1 MKRFV
6 IICGIAVAVATLFY
20 MTREEWFSFVVI
32 GRLPFTSII
41 LPAAVMMGFWMII
54 VPACIIWAKSIS
66 VTFWNSIEILGRF
79 DQRRINRQF
88 RLAARTHHA
97 ATQQVS
103 LAMVATWL
111 AVTRRYLTQTDTTT
125 KADDQSTTRL
135 AVATN

>member
-79 DQRRINRQF
+79 DQRRINRRF
-88 RLAARTHHA
+88 RLAARTRR
-97 ATQQVS
+97 ATAQQVS

-111 AVTRRYLTQTDTTT
+111 AVTQRY
-125 KADDQSTTRL
+125 ST
-135 AVATN
+135 

>member
-20 MTREEWFSFVVI
+20 LTREEWFSFVVI

-66 VTFWNSIEILGRF
+66 ITFWNSIEILGRF
-79 DQRRINRQF
+79 NQRRINRQF
-88 RLAARTHHA
+88 RLAARTRHA
-97 ATQQVS
+97 AAQQVS

>member
-20 MTREEWFSFVVI
+20 MTREEWFSFMVI

-66 VTFWNSIEILGRF
+66 VMFWNSIEILGRF

-88 RLAARTHHA
+88 RLAARTRHT

-103 LAMVATWL
+103 LAMVAAWL
-111 AVTRRYLTQTDTTT
+111 VVTQRYVTHTDTAT
-125 KADDQSTTRL
+125 KADDQSTARL

>member
-6 IICGIAVAVATLFY
+6 IICGIAVAVVTLFY
-20 MTREEWFSFVVI
+20 LTREEWFSFITI
-32 GRLPFTSII
+32 GKLPFTNIA
-41 LPAAVMMGFWMII
+41 LPAIVMMSFWMII

-66 VTFWNSIEILGRF
+66 IAFWNGIEILGRF

-88 RLAARTHHA
+88 CLAARTRRTA
-97 ATQQVS
+97 AEQVS

-111 AVTRRYLTQTDTTT
+111 AVTQRYLTQADTTT
-125 KADDQSTTRL
+125 KTDDQSTARL

>member
-88 RLAARTHHA
+88 RLAARTRHT

-103 LAMVATWL
+103 LAMVAAWL
-111 AVTRRYLTQTDTTT
+111 VVTQRYVTHTDTAT
-125 KADDQSTTRL
+125 KADDQSTARL

>member
-6 IICGIAVAVATLFY
+6 VICGIAVAVATLFY
-20 MTREEWFSFVVI
+20 LTREEWFSFVVI
-32 GRLPFTSII
+32 GRLPFTGII

-54 VPACIIWAKSIS
+54 VPAYIIWAKSIS
-66 VTFWNSIEILGRF
+66 VMFWNSIEILGRF

-111 AVTRRYLTQTDTTT
+111 AVTRHYLTQTDTTT
-125 KADDQSTTRL
+125 KADDQSTARL

>member
-6 IICGIAVAVATLFY
+6 IICGIAVAVTTLFY
-20 MTREEWFSFVVI
+20 MTREEWFSFIVI

-79 DQRRINRQF
+79 DQHRINRQF

-103 LAMVATWL
+103 LAMVAAWL
-111 AVTRRYLTQTDTTT
+111 VVTQRYVTHTDTAT
-125 KADDQSTTRL
+125 KADDQSTARL

>member
-20 MTREEWFSFVVI
+20 LTREEWFSFITI
-32 GRLPFTSII
+32 GKVPFTSIA
-41 LPAAVMMGFWMII
+41 LPAIVMMSFWMVI

-66 VTFWNSIEILGRF
+66 IAFWSGIEILGRF

-88 RLAARTHHA
+88 RLAARTRHTT
-97 ATQQVS
+97 TQQVS

-111 AVTRRYLTQTDTTT
+111 AVTQRYLIQADDTT
-125 KADDQSTTRL
+125 KADDQSTARL

>member
-20 MTREEWFSFVVI
+20 LTREEWFSFMVI
-32 GRLPFTSII
+32 GRLPFTGII
-41 LPAAVMMGFWMII
+41 LPAAMMMGFWMII

-66 VTFWNSIEILGRF
+66 VTFWNSIEMLGRF
-79 DQRRINRQF
+79 DQRRIKRQF

-111 AVTRRYLTQTDTTT
+111 AITQRYLTQADATT
-125 KADDQSTTRL
+125 KADDQSTARL

>member
-20 MTREEWFSFVVI
+20 LTREEWFSFVVI
-32 GRLPFTSII
+32 GRLPFTGII

-88 RLAARTHHA
+88 RLTARTHHTA
-97 ATQQVS
+97 AQQVS
-103 LAMVATWL
+103 LAMVAAWL
-111 AVTRRYLTQTDTTT
+111 VVTQRYVTHTDTAT
-125 KADDQSTTRL
+125 KADDQSTARL

>member
-20 MTREEWFSFVVI
+20 LTREEWFSFITI
-32 GRLPFTSII
+32 GKLPFTNIA
-41 LPAAVMMGFWMII
+41 LPAIVMMSFWMII

-66 VTFWNSIEILGRF
+66 IAFWSGIEILGRF
-79 DQRRINRQF
+79 DQRRINRQV
-88 RLAARTHHA
+88 RLAARARHT

-103 LAMVATWL
+103 LAMVAAWL
-111 AVTRRYLTQTDTTT
+111 VVTQRYVTHTDTAT
-125 KADDQSTTRL
+125 KADDQSTARL

>member
-1 MKRFV
+1 M
-6 IICGIAVAVATLFY
+6 
-20 MTREEWFSFVVI
+20 VI
-32 GRLPFTSII
+32 GRLPFTGII
-41 LPAAVMMGFWMII
+41 LPAAMMMGFWMII

-66 VTFWNSIEILGRF
+66 VTFWNSIEMLGRF

-111 AVTRRYLTQTDTTT
+111 AITQRYLTQADATT
-125 KADDQSTTRL
+125 KADDQSTARL

>member
-6 IICGIAVAVATLFY
+6 IICGIAVAVVTLFY
-20 MTREEWFSFVVI
+20 LTREEWFSFITI
-32 GRLPFTSII
+32 GKLPFTNIA
-41 LPAAVMMGFWMII
+41 LPAIVMMSFWMII

-66 VTFWNSIEILGRF
+66 IAFWNGIEILGRF

-88 RLAARTHHA
+88 RLAANSRHA
-97 ATQQVS
+97 TAQHVS

-111 AVTRRYLTQTDTTT
+111 TITQRHLAQADAAP
-125 KADDQSTTRL
+125 KVDDQSTARL

>member
-1 MKRFV
+1 MKRLV
-6 IICGIAVAVATLFY
+6 VICGIAVAIATLFY
-20 MTREEWFSFVVI
+20 VTREEWFSFMVI
-32 GRLPFTSII
+32 GKLPFTSII
-41 LPAAVMMGFWMII
+41 LPAAVMMSFWMVI

-88 RLAARTHHA
+88 RLAARTRHA

-111 AVTRRYLTQTDTTT
+111 AVTQRYLTQADATT
-125 KADDQSTTRL
+125 KADDQSTARL
-135 AVATN
+135 AMATN